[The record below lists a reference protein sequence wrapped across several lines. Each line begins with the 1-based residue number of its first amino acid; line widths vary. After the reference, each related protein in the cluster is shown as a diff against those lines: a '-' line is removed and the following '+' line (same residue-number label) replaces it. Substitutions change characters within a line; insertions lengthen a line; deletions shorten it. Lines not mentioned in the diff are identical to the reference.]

1 MNRSVLYL
9 IPLSNAC
16 PLTDT
21 RISTTSVSVI
31 QWIIR
36 ALQGGIKRY
45 RTDYTY
51 SKEIPSEVSRLELPE
66 EFLPRDLSRN
76 FFTGIPAWVHPL
88 GFLTREESCHVLN
101 TRTFKKSTLVAH
113 SVSLGVSVVL
123 LRIAEIVTAGP
134 ALKFFDILWFFQEY
148 FRWDSF
154 RRSCFVNS
162 IRSFSPEIL

>member
-9 IPLSNAC
+9 IPVSNAC

-45 RTDYTY
+45 RTDYTHSY
-51 SKEIPSEVSRLELPE
+51 EIPSGVSRLELPE
-66 EFLPRDLSRN
+66 EFLPRDSSRS

-88 GFLTREESCHVLN
+88 GFLTREQSCHVFIEYTQLQK
-101 TRTFKKSTLVAH
+101 RTLVAH
-113 SVSLGVSVVL
+113 SVSVVL
-123 LRIAEIVTAGP
+123 LRIAEIVTADP
-134 ALKFFDILWFFQEY
+134 ALKFLDGIFSCDFFQEY
-148 FRWDSF
+148 FRRFCS
-154 RRSCFVNS
+154 VNS
-162 IRSFSPEIL
+162 IRSFFPGIP